1 MADLIVIAYDD
12 EFKAE
17 EVRLA
22 LFRMQKEHLV
32 DLEDAVVVT
41 KAQDGRVR
49 LNQSHNLVA
58 AGAATGSLWGA
69 LIGLLFLNPLLGV
82 AAGAGSGAL
91 AGYVTDVGV
100 DDNFMRELGETL
112 VPGTSALFLL
122 VRKSTPDKVL
132 PELRR
137 YGGKVL
143 RTSLSTEDEAK
154 LMAAL
159 EGEARSLAA
168 QQPEQPLGA
177 PAP

>member
-41 KAQDGRVR
+41 KTQDGKVR
-49 LNQSHNLVA
+49 LNQSYNLVA

-82 AAGAGSGAL
+82 AAGAAGGAL
-91 AGYVTDVGV
+91 AGPVLALIAYSGLAWVALVLVGLVVAAVLVVT
-100 DDNFMRELGETL
+100 FT
-112 VPGTSALFLL
+112 GT
-122 VRKSTPDKVL
+122 
-132 PELRR
+132 E
-137 YGGKVL
+137 
-143 RTSLSTEDEAK
+143 
-154 LMAAL
+154 
-159 EGEARSLAA
+159 
-168 QQPEQPLGA
+168 
-177 PAP
+177 PAPVT